1 MKCCNKCGKN
11 KPVSEFYAY
20 GGKAYTYCKEC
31 VLKRQRQYRKQGKR
45 RKKEKKVVPPM
56 PNATK
61 EQRFAAAVILAR
73 AKAALI
79 VARGRG
85 LMPRGVDLIGA
96 AMDDARKYGLEIS
109 IV

>member
-45 RKKEKKVVPPM
+45 RKKEKNVFTPVS
-56 PNATK
+56 NATR
-61 EQRFAAAVILAR
+61 EQRFAAAVIVAR
-73 AKAALI
+73 AKAALK

-85 LMPRGVDLIGA
+85 LMPRGVDLVAA
-96 AMDDARKYGLEIS
+96 AMDDVRKYGVEIS